1 MSQVLSEARSV
12 NTKEDNQAGTEKA
25 LPAAVLL
32 RLILTVT
39 LGSDTAD
46 VSAHP
51 RVVHPSLIL

>member
-1 MSQVLSEARSV
+1 V

-51 RVVHPSLIL
+51 RVVHPSLILWDTMK